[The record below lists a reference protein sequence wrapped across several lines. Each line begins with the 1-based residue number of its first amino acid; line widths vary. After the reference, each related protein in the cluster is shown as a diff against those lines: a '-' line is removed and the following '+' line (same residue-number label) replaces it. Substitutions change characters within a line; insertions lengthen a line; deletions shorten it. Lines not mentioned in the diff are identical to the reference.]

1 MARNFVQPGDTLTFT
16 APYAVASGGGFL
28 SGVQFAVA
36 LADAAI
42 GAPVE
47 AKVNGVWDLTKNTG
61 EAWTA
66 WAKVYWDNTNKRLT
80 TTSSGNTYVGVT
92 TQAQASSDA
101 VGRVKLNGVP
111 A

>member
-1 MARNFVQPGDTLTFT
+1 MAKNYVQPGQTLTFT
-16 APYAVASGGGFL
+16 APYVVASGAGFL
-28 SGVQFAVA
+28 VGAQFAVA
-36 LADAAI
+36 LADAAS

-47 AKVNGVWDLTKNTG
+47 GRVNDVWDLAKATG

-80 TTSSGNTYVGVT
+80 TTSSGNTYVGVS
-92 TQAQASSDA
+92 TQAAASADT
-101 VGRVKLNGVP
+101 VGRVKLNGSP